1 MNNKEITD
9 EQKKEAIQKL
19 LGMALGEAFKNEST
33 DVEDNNSPMVPGHFI
48 RFCYPDSGK

>member
-19 LGMALGEAFKNEST
+19 LGMALGEAFKNENKDT
-33 DVEDNNSPMVPGHFI
+33 EDINTSVVPGHFI
-48 RFCYPDSGK
+48 RFEYPDSGK